1 MYNEEKEQL
10 MKNYSET
17 LTTDVDN
24 NNIRP
29 VAMGVIGVTCDPD
42 FELIPLFVCL
52 N

>member
-29 VAMGVIGVTCDPD
+29 IARGGDWCDM
-42 FELIPLFVCL
+42 
-52 N
+52 